1 MSTKTDQFC
10 DSLKVKL
17 TKIQSQIDGVK
28 SEVKTDYQHKQ
39 AALAEKLDAARASVA
54 AKKQEAKAAEAKAQ
68 DWIKAKAEAGSDL
81 IQTWRDKHEKGKLDR
96 HANRAEQNAEAAIYY
111 AEAAL
116 ANAIEASYEAITA
129 RVAADLA

>member
-1 MSTKTDQFC
+1 MSTKTEQFR
-10 DSLKVKL
+10 DSLNAKL

-28 SEVKTDYQHKQ
+28 SEVKADYQHKQ
-39 AALAEKLDAARASVA
+39 AALTEKLNAARASVA

-68 DWIKAKAEAGSDL
+68 DWIKAKAEAGADL
-81 IQTWRDKHEKGKLDR
+81 IQTWKDKHEKSKLDR
-96 HANRAEQNAEAAIYY
+96 HADRAEQNAEAAICY

-116 ANAIEASYEAITA
+116 AGAIEASYEAITA